1 VQEETQQLSAQT
13 KLTLYAT
20 TIEISPSI
28 EFVTTI
34 AIMTTSQNEGDNGH
48 T

>member
-20 TIEISPSI
+20 TLKVSPSI

-34 AIMTTSQNEGDNGH
+34 AIVTTSQNEGDNGH